1 MTPNEV
7 KHYFDLIKKEL
18 NKKVFWQEKMIKE
31 MIISLFV
38 WWHILL
44 EWAPWLAKTL
54 AVETFSKV
62 SSLSFKRIQF
72 TPDLLPQDLLWTE
85 IYKQNT
91 GEFEIKKWPI
101 FSDFILADEIN
112 RSPSK
117 VQSAL
122 LEAMAEKQ
130 ITISDETFP
139 LGDNFMVFATQN
151 PLEQEWTY
159 PLPEAQLDRFLFKSL
174 IDYPSF
180 EEEKNILITYW
191 KNEKIDVDEVL
202 DLDKIADIKKSIL
215 NIYVD
220 DSILNYIL
228 KIVEKTRQMPDYIEF
243 WASPR
248 ASLALI
254 KTAKANAI
262 ISWRDFVIPED
273 IMEMVFPVL
282 RHRIIL
288 NYSAISEG
296 FSADDIISKIL
307 EETPIS

>member
-7 KHYFDLIKKEL
+7 KNYFDLIKKEL

-151 PLEQEWTY
+151 PLEQEGTY

-191 KNEKIDVDEVL
+191 KNEKIDVDKVL
-202 DLDKIADIKKSIL
+202 NLDKIADIKKSIL
-215 NIYVD
+215 DIYVD

-273 IMEMVFPVL
+273 IMEMIFPVL

-296 FSADDIISKIL
+296 FSADDVISKIL